1 MTSVHRTNGYAGV
14 DRTEHKMKYLVV
26 SGGTVSGL
34 GKGTAISSMGVVLQS
49 LGLRVTAIKIDPY
62 LNIDAGTMSPFE
74 HGEVFVLDDGGEV
87 DLDLGNYER
96 HLGVNLQSCHSI
108 TTGKIYQRVIERE
121 RKGEYLGK
129 TVQVIPH
136 ITNCL
141 QEWIEEVAYIS
152 VDGLPGPPDIC
163 LIELGVAALPQGNTA
178 LKAFENAMI
187 LSTIGR
193 VVSIVKAQF
202 AWSPSDAG
210 FSFHLSPVAHARALI
225 LAEIIAPRLVEPLL
239 GTVGDIES
247 AMFLDGLQRMQSR
260 NRKEDFVHI
269 HVGMLPVLGA
279 TGEQKTR
286 PTQLSVKMLRQAS
299 HSPDFL
305 LCRCEEQVEL
315 PVRKK
320 LSQFCQVPE
329 EHVISMHD
337 VKNTYHV
344 PLLMWQQRLDELLS
358 ARFALDEI
366 ISKKTPE
373 QMPNLNKLIRWK
385 LFVDK
390 INTLHETVT
399 IGLVGKYTGLPDS
412 YMSVMKALQH
422 ACIEAD
428 LDLSIEWIE
437 SQDLETTTRA
447 TDLAR
452 YESAWE
458 RLKGVDGVLVPG
470 GFGDRGV
477 EGKVCAANYCRK
489 NNLPFL
495 GICIGLQMSVID
507 FARSELGWEDANSTE
522 FNEKTHNPVVIN
534 MPEISSTQMGGTM
547 RLGSRVTI
555 IKDQN
560 SLASKIH
567 EGKPVIYERHRHRYE
582 VNPTH
587 IKEYERRGLLFTGQ
601 DDRAQRMEIAEL
613 QDHPY
618 FLCCQ
623 YHPEFK
629 PPSSAST
636 APAPGASSAQAGWG
650 SLLVAFFIGDSFQEP
665 PTKRITGCDSEDRFA
680 PGIGLGSELKI
691 LRGAVI
697 GKLFVAAALLPLADE
712 KPGGGAAS
720 RPMNPARTF
729 LSFVLGAAGKL
740 EKRLKEDGGPLTQD
754 SEDYRKELPASL
766 AGKVDTPP
774 VATCDAPAP
783 VTA

>member
-1 MTSVHRTNGYAGV
+1 MSVEKTTNGYPGFV
-14 DRTEHKMKYLVV
+14 DRQKKMKYLVV

-49 LGLRVTAIKIDPY
+49 LGLRVTALKIDPY

-152 VDGLPGPPDIC
+152 VDGLPGPPDVC
-163 LIELGVAALPQGNTA
+163 LIELG
-178 LKAFENAMI
+178 
-187 LSTIGR
+187 
-193 VVSIVKAQF
+193 
-202 AWSPSDAG
+202 
-210 FSFHLSPVAHARALI
+210 
-225 LAEIIAPRLVEPLL
+225 

-247 AMFLDGLQRMQSR
+247 AMFLEGLQQMQCR
-260 NRKEDFVHI
+260 IGKENFVHV
-269 HVGMLPVLGA
+269 HLGMLPVLGA
-279 TGEQKTR
+279 TGEQKTK
-286 PTQLSVKMLRQAS
+286 PTQHSVKLLREAG
-299 HSPDFL
+299 HCPDFL
-305 LCRCEEQVEL
+305 LCRCEEVVESA
-315 PVRKK
+315 VRKK
-320 LSQFCQVPE
+320 LAMFCQVPE
-329 EHVISMHD
+329 DHVISMHD

-344 PLLMWQQRLDELLS
+344 PLLMWQQGLDEKLS
-358 ARFALDEI
+358 KRLGLAEI
-366 ISKKTPE
+366 IKSKVPE

-399 IGLVGKYTGLPDS
+399 IGLVGKYTGLSDS

-428 LDLSIEWIE
+428 LDLAIEWIE
-437 SQDLETTTRA
+437 SSDLEPATRA
-447 TDLAR
+447 TNPQR
-452 YESAWE
+452 YDSAWE

-477 EGKVCAANYCRK
+477 EGKVCAARYCRQ
-489 NNLPFL
+489 NQLPFF
-495 GICIGLQMSVID
+495 GICIGLQMAVIE
-507 FARSELGWEDANSTE
+507 FARTELSWEDANSTE
-522 FNEKTHNPVVIN
+522 FNEKTNSPVVIN

-582 VNPTH
+582 VNPSH
-587 IKEYERRGLLFTGQ
+587 VAEYERRGLNFTGQ

-613 QDHPY
+613 KDHPY
-618 FLCCQ
+618 FLCVQ

-629 PPSSAST
+629 
-636 APAPGASSAQAGWG
+636 
-650 SLLVAFFIGDSFQEP
+650 
-665 PTKRITGCDSEDRFA
+665 
-680 PGIGLGSELKI
+680 
-691 LRGAVI
+691 
-697 GKLFVAAALLPLADE
+697 
-712 KPGGGAAS
+712 S
-720 RPMNPARTF
+720 RPMDPARTF
-729 LSFVLGAAGKL
+729 LSFVLASAGNLDKRLQADGGVLKVHGIHLKPEHL
-740 EKRLKEDGGPLTQD
+740 EKSREVYV
-754 SEDYRKELPASL
+754 SELAASL
-766 AGKVDTPP
+766 SCQTEVSA
-774 VATCDAPAP
+774 A
-783 VTA
+783 